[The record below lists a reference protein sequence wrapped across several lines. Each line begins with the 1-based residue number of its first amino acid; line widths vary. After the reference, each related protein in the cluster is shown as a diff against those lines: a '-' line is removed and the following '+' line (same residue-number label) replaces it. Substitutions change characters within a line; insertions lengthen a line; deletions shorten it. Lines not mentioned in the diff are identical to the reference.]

1 MSWVTVIWSMI
12 AAACLSLAGLHVL
25 VWCRRR
31 AAWGNLFFSLS
42 AVGTAGM
49 AMCEL
54 GMMRAETPTEWG
66 LVGRWVHVPVWML
79 VLSLVGFV
87 RVYLRAGRPWLGWT
101 ICGLRTLALA
111 LNFIFTPLLNYREIT
126 GLRHVSFFGE
136 SVAFA
141 EGVPNPWM
149 LLGQLSLLLLV
160 VFVVDA
166 TVVVWRRGE
175 HRQAIQIGC
184 NMIFFVVMATAQ
196 TVLVVWGIL
205 HTPVTPSVFFLG
217 IVAAM
222 GFELS
227 NNVLRAAHLAD
238 ELRESEARFRIV
250 ADTAP
255 VMMWMSGPDKLGNF
269 FNKGWL
275 DFTGR
280 TPEQEVGDGWAEG
293 VHPDDFERC
302 LKTYRTAF
310 DAREPFTI
318 EYRLRKGDG
327 EYGWVLKTGVP
338 RMAGDGAFLGYIGTA
353 IDITTKKQ
361 AEERFRLVVEAAPNA
376 MVMVN
381 SDGAIVL
388 ANAQAEAV
396 FGYTRAELIGQFL
409 DKLVP
414 ERFRAHSSIDRH
426 GDVADPAARAT
437 GTARELFGR
446 RKDGSEV
453 PVEIGLNPIRT
464 PEGLFVLASIVDI
477 TERRQAEF
485 EAVRHRTEL
494 AHLSRVAMLGEL
506 SGSLAHELNQPLT
519 AILSN
524 AQAAQRYLAKDT
536 PNLAEVGEIL
546 ADIVCEDE
554 RAGEVIRRL
563 RLLFKKGEIQQQL
576 LDANDVVLDVLK
588 LMRSDLANHGVS
600 VETALT
606 PGPAQIRGDHV
617 QLQQVL
623 LNLALNACD
632 AMAGNEPR
640 DRLLTVRTLSANGA
654 QLRMEVSDVGHGLPQ
669 GGEDL
674 AFERFFTTKPRGLGL
689 GLSVC
694 RSIIAAH
701 GGTLGAANNAG
712 RGATFHCILPLV
724 NEVRA

>member
-12 AAACLSLAGLHVL
+12 ASACLTLAGLHVL

-31 AAWGNLFFSLS
+31 APWGNLFFSLA

-54 GMMRAETPTEWG
+54 WMMRAETPTEWS
-66 LVGRWVHVPVWML
+66 VVARWIHVPVWML
-79 VLSLVGFV
+79 VVSLVGFV

-101 ICGLRTLALA
+101 ICGVRTLALA
-111 LNFIFTPLLNYREIT
+111 LNFVFTPLLNYREVT
-126 GLRHVSFFGE
+126 GLGHISFLGE
-136 SVAFA
+136 SVAFG

-166 TVVVWRRGE
+166 TVVAWRRGE
-175 HRQAIQIGC
+175 HRPAIQIGC
-184 NMIFFVVMATAQ
+184 NMVFFVVMATAQ
-196 TVLVVWGIL
+196 TMLVLWGIL

-227 NNVLRAAHLAD
+227 NNVLRAAQLAD

-255 VMMWMSGPDKLGNF
+255 VMIWMSGPDKLGNF

-280 TPEQEVGDGWAEG
+280 TPEQEMGNGWAEG
-293 VHPDDFERC
+293 LHPDDFERC
-302 LKTYRTAF
+302 LKTYTTAF
-310 DAREPFTI
+310 DAREPFSM
-318 EYRLRKGDG
+318 EYRLRKPDG
-327 EYGWVLKTGVP
+327 EYGWVLDTGVP

-353 IDITTKKQ
+353 IDITAKKQ
-361 AEERFRLVVEAAPNA
+361 AEERFRLVVEAASNA
-376 MVMVN
+376 MVMLD
-381 SDGAIVL
+381 SRGAIVL

-414 ERFRAHSSIDRH
+414 ERSQAHRSIDH
-426 GDVADPAARAT
+426 DGYVADPATRAI
-437 GTARELFGR
+437 GAERELFGK
-446 RKDGSEV
+446 RKDGTEV

-477 TERRQAEF
+477 TERKQAEL

-524 AQAAQRYLAKDT
+524 AQAAQRYLAKDN
-536 PNLAEVGEIL
+536 PNLAEVREIL
-546 ADIVCEDE
+546 ADIVTGDE
-554 RAGEVIRRL
+554 RAGEVIQRL
-563 RLLFKKGEIQQQL
+563 RLLLKKGEIQHQL
-576 LDANDVVLDVLK
+576 LDANEVVRDVLK

-600 VETALT
+600 VEAALT
-606 PGPAQIRGDHV
+606 PGLAQVRGDRV
-617 QLQQVL
+617 QLQQVV

-632 AMAGNEPR
+632 AMAGNEQR
-640 DRLLTVRTLSANGA
+640 DRLLTVRTLPADGA
-654 QLRMEVSDVGHGLPQ
+654 RLRIEVIDVGHGLPN

-694 RSIIAAH
+694 RTIVTAH

-712 RGATFHCILPLV
+712 RGATFHCTLPLV
-724 NEVRA
+724 REVRT

>member
-1 MSWVTVIWSMI
+1 
-12 AAACLSLAGLHVL
+12 
-25 VWCRRR
+25 
-31 AAWGNLFFSLS
+31 
-42 AVGTAGM
+42 
-49 AMCEL
+49 
-54 GMMRAETPTEWG
+54 
-66 LVGRWVHVPVWML
+66 ML

-111 LNFIFTPLLNYREIT
+111 LNFVFTPLLNYREIT
-126 GLRHVSFFGE
+126 GLRHASFLGE

-149 LLGQLSLLLLV
+149 LLGQSSLLLLV

-166 TVVVWRRGE
+166 TVVAWGRGE
-175 HRQAIQIGC
+175 HRPAILIGY
-184 NMIFFVVMATAQ
+184 NMVFFVVMATAQ
-196 TVLVVWGIL
+196 TMLVLWGVL

-227 NNVLRAAHLAD
+227 NKVLRAAHLAD

-255 VMMWMSGPDKLGNF
+255 VMIWMSGPDKLGSF

-280 TPEQEVGDGWAEG
+280 TPEQEMGNGWAEG

-302 LKTYRTAF
+302 LKTCATAF
-310 DAREPFTI
+310 DAREPFTM
-318 EYRLRKGDG
+318 EFRLRKPDG
-327 EYGWVLKTGVP
+327 EYGWVLDTGVP

-353 IDITTKKQ
+353 IDITPKKQ

-376 MVMVN
+376 MVMLD
-381 SDGAIVL
+381 SRGAIVL
-388 ANAQAEAV
+388 ANAQVEAV
-396 FGYTRAELIGQFL
+396 FGYTRAELVGQFL
-409 DKLVP
+409 DELVP
-414 ERFRAHSSIDRH
+414 ERSRGGHSIDRH
-426 GDVADPAARAT
+426 GYVADPAARAM
-437 GTARELFGR
+437 GAERELFGR

-477 TERRQAEF
+477 TERKQAEL

-524 AQAAQRYLAKDT
+524 AQAAQRYLAKDQ
-536 PNLAEVGEIL
+536 PNLAEVREIL
-546 ADIVCEDE
+546 ADIVFADE
-554 RAGEVIRRL
+554 RAGEVIQRL
-563 RLLFKKGEIQQQL
+563 RLLLKKGEFQQQL
-576 LDANDVVLDVLK
+576 LDANEVVLDVLK

-606 PGPAQIRGDHV
+606 PGPVQIRGDRV

-623 LNLALNACD
+623 LNLGLNACD

-640 DRLLTVRTLSANGA
+640 DRLLTVRTLSADGA
-654 QLRMEVSDVGHGLPQ
+654 RLRIEVSDSGHGLPD

-694 RSIIAAH
+694 RTILTAH

-712 RGATFHCILPLV
+712 RGATFHCTLPLV
-724 NEVRA
+724 REVRI